1 MEVAK
6 KKYNK
11 KKTQTKNVPEEM
23 EPINPQPPPPQIII
37 REHPTI
43 EKKFT
48 KLPYITEDCNKNDFL
63 EKIKSMIETMNK
75 PHQIEILK
83 ILKED
88 PTVITTENKSGIFVN
103 LSFLGEPI
111 INQLIDYINYINEQ
125 EFCLK
130 TLEVQKDEIKNTF
143 FNEALTGKK

>member
-1 MEVAK
+1 MEVVK

-11 KKTQTKNVPEEM
+11 KKTQTKNVPEEI
-23 EPINPQPPPPQIII
+23 EPIKLQPPQTII
-37 REHPTI
+37 REHSTF

-63 EKIKSMIETMNK
+63 EKIKSTIETMNK

-143 FNEALTGKK
+143 FNG

>member
-1 MEVAK
+1 MEVVK

-11 KKTQTKNVPEEM
+11 KKTQPKIIPDENL
-23 EPINPQPPPPQIII
+23 QIEQQSNNIPTLI
-37 REHPTI
+37 REPTTI
-43 EKKFT
+43 FENKFT
-48 KLPYITEDCNKNDFL
+48 KLPYFTNDCNKNDFL
-63 EKIKSMIETMNK
+63 EKIKTTIENMNK

-88 PTVITTENKSGIFVN
+88 NTVITTENKSGVFVN
-103 LSFLGEPI
+103 LSFLGEQI

-143 FNEALTGKK
+143 FNG